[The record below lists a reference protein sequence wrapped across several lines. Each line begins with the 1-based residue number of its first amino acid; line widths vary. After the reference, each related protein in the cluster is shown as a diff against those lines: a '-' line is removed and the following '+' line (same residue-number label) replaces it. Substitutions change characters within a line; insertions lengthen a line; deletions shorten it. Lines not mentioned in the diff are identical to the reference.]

1 MTDIDKNILT
11 MLTAEDSAAVSKAII
26 EAQKTNEAYRK
37 LDHEGWKQREE
48 QRHWS
53 KMQLDHA
60 YKWHVYGASILNMI
74 STAVIVIL
82 VLKVVTAL

>member
-1 MTDIDKNILT
+1 MADKDLLNILT
-11 MLTAEDSAAVSKAII
+11 REDSKRLTDAMM
-26 EAQKTNEAYRK
+26 EASEQQNKIRM
-37 LDHEGWKQREE
+37 LDHEVWKHRQERE
-48 QRHWS
+48 HDS